1 MKSNE
6 KKTLT
11 KEEEIKIKAI
21 EDITFNSVAV
31 EFKNGKFEKYITGK
45 YILSS
50 DEQKAFKGE
59 IKAIKNIDIIS
70 NIEYSEDS
78 KNVSKI
84 TNYHLQ
90 IFVDNMVKFTKNGF
104 AEILKSIDK
113 PKQLSIYRKILLDYS
128 KMKNTSTKTQNT
140 FVSGAKTLIRR
151 FVIDIITEYCK

>member
-21 EDITFNSVAV
+21 EDITFNSVAI
-31 EFKNGKFEKYITGK
+31 EFKNGKFEKYITSK

-90 IFVDNMVKFTKNGF
+90 IFIDNMVKFTKNGF

-113 PKQLSIYRKILLDYS
+113 TKQLSIYRKILLDYS
-128 KMKNTSTKTQNT
+128 KMKNTSTKTQKA

-151 FVIDIITEYCK
+151 FVIDVMTEYCK